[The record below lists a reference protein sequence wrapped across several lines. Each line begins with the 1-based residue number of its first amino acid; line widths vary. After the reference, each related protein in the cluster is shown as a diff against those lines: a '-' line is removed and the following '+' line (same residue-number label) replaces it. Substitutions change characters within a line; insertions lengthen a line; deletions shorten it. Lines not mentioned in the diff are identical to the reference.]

1 MCATSNVEEFRKH
14 KLDNVLALAIPLNKL
29 KVWVEDQIKTKLK
42 ERRNKL
48 GAKKQIGVSTT
59 KYPIHTNPKIKA

>member
-14 KLDNVLALAIPLNKL
+14 QLDNVLTLAIPLDKL
-29 KVWVEDQIKTKLK
+29 KVWVENQIKTKLK

-48 GAKKQIGVSTT
+48 GAKSRNEG
-59 KYPIHTNPKIKA
+59 

>member
-48 GAKKQIGVSTT
+48 GAKSRNEG
-59 KYPIHTNPKIKA
+59 